1 MMMVSKLFYKI
12 LLVLLLAGVGFSQD
26 SVKTIYDYPLRGTV
40 QDNDVAFGGSA
51 ARDYYRFQ
59 MSSIKSYILG
69 GEVFTDYVPKSTTLT
84 LSGTTNQITVTG
96 GTQNLGTDRTWTIS
110 LPGYILID
118 NGYDVTA
125 TTNSYRVGGTTV
137 LGLTA
142 LGSTVVNSSLTSV
155 GALNSGSIT
164 SGFGSINIGT
174 SDNFTGGQIA
184 LFGTGTNLTTGDWKQ
199 AGIGRK
205 FYASSYLGGYLGSG
219 WIIKWDTTNGSYAEF
234 DNVVIR
240 NSLRTNIFQKDV
252 VRATNGYL
260 FISDVST
267 IAINSSTA
275 DATKY
280 IYTSEDNFVSGDLLW
295 YKDIDSTGAAIT
307 GIKISLTSNST
318 TVPLDSSNGN
328 AYRYTYTVNSGSG
341 TFQAGGTIVRVGSS
355 VSTRRAS
362 IYMDASSGNAPF
374 IDLYDG
380 VSSWGEFQSA
390 DKVVSRIGNLGE
402 LADFAGSNLDST
414 IYGAYF
420 RGNVLIG
427 EVNSGSG
434 IQLSTDAS
442 GGVYDT
448 GFMLYDASNPKMFL
462 GINGGASLD
471 WNITTANTLTL
482 KKAALTSPVIKSAET
497 GYRVQID
504 TNAASGGLNP
514 GVKFYDNSNYA
525 YISTLTT
532 DYSDMYFGTDG
543 ALDLTVTMDAYSLTL
558 QETNPFIRL
567 NQDVSS
573 NGQIVF
579 GNAGTPSTMDVN
591 LFRDG
596 ANILRTN
603 DNVDIDGNI
612 YNSDIIKPAITVGGS
627 SSSRTITIQAD
638 ELNGDNISSYVYVTY
653 WFSTNSAPNG
663 ADPGVSYT
671 LNTPS
676 ETVGRNLSPTT
687 ISYSG
692 LNNCTT
698 NGSGTFT
705 ITIAGGGSTTR
716 TIYLHCEIQGKI
728 YSSGAITIQQYIP

>member
-1 MMMVSKLFYKI
+1 V
-12 LLVLLLAGVGFSQD
+12 
-26 SVKTIYDYPLRGTV
+26 
-40 QDNDVAFGGSA
+40 
-51 ARDYYRFQ
+51 
-59 MSSIKSYILG
+59 
-69 GEVFTDYVPKSTTLT
+69 
-84 LSGTTNQITVTG
+84 
-96 GTQNLGTDRTWTIS
+96 TDRTWTIS

-355 VSTRRAS
+355 VSTMLR
-362 IYMDASSGNAPF
+362 
-374 IDLYDG
+374 
-380 VSSWGEFQSA
+380 
-390 DKVVSRIGNLGE
+390 VVMHPL
-402 LADFAGSNLDST
+402 
-414 IYGAYF
+414 
-420 RGNVLIG
+420 
-427 EVNSGSG
+427 
-434 IQLSTDAS
+434 
-442 GGVYDT
+442 
-448 GFMLYDASNPKMFL
+448 
-462 GINGGASLD
+462 
-471 WNITTANTLTL
+471 
-482 KKAALTSPVIKSAET
+482 
-497 GYRVQID
+497 
-504 TNAASGGLNP
+504 
-514 GVKFYDNSNYA
+514 
-525 YISTLTT
+525 
-532 DYSDMYFGTDG
+532 
-543 ALDLTVTMDAYSLTL
+543 
-558 QETNPFIRL
+558 
-567 NQDVSS
+567 
-573 NGQIVF
+573 
-579 GNAGTPSTMDVN
+579 
-591 LFRDG
+591 
-596 ANILRTN
+596 
-603 DNVDIDGNI
+603 
-612 YNSDIIKPAITVGGS
+612 
-627 SSSRTITIQAD
+627 
-638 ELNGDNISSYVYVTY
+638 
-653 WFSTNSAPNG
+653 
-663 ADPGVSYT
+663 
-671 LNTPS
+671 
-676 ETVGRNLSPTT
+676 
-687 ISYSG
+687 
-692 LNNCTT
+692 
-698 NGSGTFT
+698 
-705 ITIAGGGSTTR
+705 
-716 TIYLHCEIQGKI
+716 
-728 YSSGAITIQQYIP
+728 

>member
-1 MMMVSKLFYKI
+1 
-12 LLVLLLAGVGFSQD
+12 
-26 SVKTIYDYPLRGTV
+26 
-40 QDNDVAFGGSA
+40 
-51 ARDYYRFQ
+51 
-59 MSSIKSYILG
+59 
-69 GEVFTDYVPKSTTLT
+69 
-84 LSGTTNQITVTG
+84 
-96 GTQNLGTDRTWTIS
+96 
-110 LPGYILID
+110 
-118 NGYDVTA
+118 
-125 TTNSYRVGGTTV
+125 
-137 LGLTA
+137 
-142 LGSTVVNSSLTSV
+142 
-155 GALNSGSIT
+155 
-164 SGFGSINIGT
+164 
-174 SDNFTGGQIA
+174 
-184 LFGTGTNLTTGDWKQ
+184 
-199 AGIGRK
+199 
-205 FYASSYLGGYLGSG
+205 
-219 WIIKWDTTNGSYAEF
+219 
-234 DNVVIR
+234 
-240 NSLRTNIFQKDV
+240 
-252 VRATNGYL
+252 
-260 FISDVST
+260 
-267 IAINSSTA
+267 
-275 DATKY
+275 
-280 IYTSEDNFVSGDLLW
+280 
-295 YKDIDSTGAAIT
+295 
-307 GIKISLTSNST
+307 
-318 TVPLDSSNGN
+318 
-328 AYRYTYTVNSGSG
+328 
-341 TFQAGGTIVRVGSS
+341 
-355 VSTRRAS
+355 
-362 IYMDASSGNAPF
+362 
-374 IDLYDG
+374 
-380 VSSWGEFQSA
+380 
-390 DKVVSRIGNLGE
+390 LGE